1 MYYDMS
7 YDMRLFIFFS
17 DTYQKSSLLSDIRL
31 QFAVSTDTSW
41 FAISRSK
48 WRVERRVDS
57 SGSSDSGLEQ
67 RFPVI
72 FLGRPSMNVYS
83 YGGRAEQLV
92 DEVHGRQVGGGEVGS
107 SSWS

>member
-1 MYYDMS
+1 MS
-7 YDMRLFIFFS
+7 YDMRLFIFLS
-17 DTYQKSSLLSDIRL
+17 DAYQKSSSLSDIWL

-48 WRVERRVDS
+48 CRVERRVDS
-57 SGSSDSGLEQ
+57 SERSDSGFEQ

-72 FLGRPSMNVYS
+72 FLGRPSMYS